1 MNHLVDVLK
10 ERCRTDADNAAFL
23 VKRDDRWEP
32 TTWADVDAESDRIAA
47 ALLAIG
53 LEKADS
59 VCILSSTRL
68 EWTLSDLGIIKA
80 GGVSIGI
87 YQTLSGEQ
95 AAYILADSQAK
106 FLFIEDPG
114 QAEKILPHLP
124 ELPHLQKIIL
134 FDGRPQNGRMVAM
147 DAFLQQGADK
157 LASAPDCVNEVIS
170 SIAPEDLALIIYT
183 SGTTGPPK
191 GAMLTHKNFL
201 AELAA
206 TDAIDQEHVGDLM
219 MFFLPLSHVGERI
232 AQFMRIRRG
241 ITGAYVKDIT
251 KILDD
256 IREIRPTFF
265 GSVPRIFEKAYSR
278 IRAEVD
284 ASPAWKQRLFAWAEQ
299 TGRAASRHI
308 QEGSVLPP
316 GLKVRYRIADKL
328 VLSKIRDLF
337 GGRVRYFLSSAA
349 PISTE
354 ILEFFHACGMTILEG
369 YGQTEI
375 SCFCT
380 LCTPDAYRFGSV
392 GKALPGVALKTD
404 EDGEILVKGDIVF
417 PGYHNQTELN
427 AKILTA
433 DGWIRTGDLGRI
445 DDNGY
450 LWITGRKKDI
460 IITSGGKN
468 VTPSNIEH
476 LIMGHPLIEH
486 AMVHGDRRKY
496 LTALISLSPENLKEW
511 GKASGYTDSDH
522 EALTRLPEVTAE
534 VQRAVDEANAHLAK
548 FETVKKFVIL
558 PKPFD
563 IETGELTPTM
573 KVRRRQ
579 VEDKYIDLLDAL
591 YAEN

>member
-47 ALLAIG
+47 ALLAVG
-53 LEKADS
+53 LEKGDS

-87 YQTLSGEQ
+87 YQTLSREQ

-134 FDGRPQNGRMVAM
+134 FDGRLQNGRMVAM

-256 IREIRPTFF
+256 IKEIRPTFF

-284 ASPAWKQRLFAWAEQ
+284 ASPPWKQRLFAWAEQ

-404 EDGEILVKGDIVF
+404 EDGEIRVKGDIVF

-579 VEDKYIDLLDAL
+579 VEDKYMDLLDAL

>member
-10 ERCRTDADNAAFL
+10 KRCRTDADKAAFL

-53 LEKADS
+53 LEKADT
-59 VCILSSTRL
+59 VCILSNTRL

-106 FLFIEDPG
+106 FLFTEDPG

-147 DAFLQQGADK
+147 DTFLQQGADK

-206 TDAIDQEHVGDLM
+206 TDSIDQEHVGDVM

-256 IREIRPTFF
+256 IKEIRPTFF

-284 ASPAWKQRLFAWAEQ
+284 ASPPWKQRLFAWAEQ

-316 GLKVRYRIADKL
+316 GLKIRYRIADKL

-354 ILEFFHACGMTILEG
+354 ILEFFHACGMTIMEG
-369 YGQTEI
+369 YGQTEV

-417 PGYHNQTELN
+417 PGYHNQPELN
-427 AKILTA
+427 AKILTG

-445 DDNGY
+445 DDDGY

-476 LIMGHPLIEH
+476 LIMRHPLIEH

-511 GKASGYTDSDH
+511 GKARGSTDSDH
-522 EALTRLPEVTAE
+522 EALTRLPEVKAE

-579 VEDKYIDLLDAL
+579 VEDKYMDLLDAL